1 MNNLLSLRGR
11 NRELESL
18 LQKFELARAREP
30 QFVVVSGP
38 RRVGKTFLLRHLLDR
53 ANDFTTVYFEATEAG
68 ERDQLRRF
76 TREVAKALPED
87 SLLPEASFSDW
98 EQAISTCEFIAITQP
113 IAVVIDEATYLM
125 ASTNGFAS
133 IIQEVWD
140 RISVRSIR
148 AQFVLILS
156 GSAVGLIEDA
166 LRYKGSLY
174 QRPTH
179 WLKMNPFSASE
190 AYKFAGQPDPTS
202 LLEAYTASGGYPLHL
217 DAWDFS
223 SSTND
228 NLLRLAGSPGALLLE
243 DANLLLTSLP
253 DTHRQ
258 VLIAVGQGRTKRGE
272 IANEVSV
279 RIDRALESL
288 INARLISATTPIGA
302 PLKARP
308 IYRIVDPYLRFWIRI
323 LSNHLQRIEAGQGL
337 NVLRSKEGEWQTL
350 LGLVFEQAAREH
362 ANRLIAAGVID
373 SEAVVDEWWSTSGEQ
388 CQVDVLGLSGKRT
401 TIIGEARW
409 QQQPL
414 GRSVVNELGRA
425 LRFVPEPVPD
435 PWLLLWGRGG
445 VREDVCVGKIMGF
458 GPKHMLSEHI

>member
-1 MNNLLSLRGR
+1 MSNLLTLRGR
-11 NRELESL
+11 DNELNSL
-18 LQKFELARAREP
+18 LQKIDLAQDRNP
-30 QFVVVSGP
+30 QFVVISGP
-38 RRVGKTFLLRHLLDR
+38 RRVGKTFLLRHLLER
-53 ANDFTTVYFEATEAG
+53 AKGFTTIYFEATEAG

-87 SLLPEASFSDW
+87 SLLPETSFSDW

-133 IIQEVWD
+133 IIQAVWD

-156 GSAVGLIEDA
+156 GSAVGLIEDT
-166 LRYKGSLY
+166 LKYKGALY

-190 AYKFAGQPDPTS
+190 AFRFAGQPNPTT
-202 LLEAYTASGGYPLHL
+202 LLEAYAASGGYPLHL
-217 DAWDFS
+217 DNWDFE
-223 SSTND
+223 SSTKE
-228 NLLRLAGSPGALLLE
+228 NLLRLAGSPGGLLLE

-253 DTHRQ
+253 ETHRQ
-258 VLIAVGQGRTKRGE
+258 VLIAIGQGRSKRSE

-279 RIDRALESL
+279 RIDRAVEAL
-288 INARLISATTPIGA
+288 INSRLISASKPIGA
-302 PLKARP
+302 PPKARP
-308 IYRIVDPYLRFWIRI
+308 IYRIVDPYLRFWIRV
-323 LSNHLQRIEAGQGL
+323 LSSHLQRIEAGQGA
-337 NVLRSKEGEWQTL
+337 NIIQSKQGEWQSL

-362 ANRLIAAGVID
+362 ARRLVAREVID
-373 SEAVVDEWWSTSGEQ
+373 PEAVVDEWWSTSGEQ
-388 CQVDVLGLSGKRT
+388 CQVDVLGMSGKRT

-414 GRSVVNELGRA
+414 GRSVVNELGRS

-435 PWLLLWGRGG
+435 PWLLIWGRGG
-445 VREDVCVGKIMGF
+445 VRADVCVGKILGF
-458 GPKHMLSEHI
+458 GPDKMLDDQI

>member
-1 MNNLLSLRGR
+1 MENLLSLRGR
-11 NRELESL
+11 DQELNTL
-18 LQKFELARAREP
+18 LHKIEQARAREP

-53 ANDFTTVYFEATEAG
+53 AEGFTTIYFEATEAG

-76 TREVAKALPED
+76 TQEVAKALPND
-87 SLLPEASFSDW
+87 SLLPQTSFSDW
-98 EQAISTCEFIAITQP
+98 EQAISTCEFIALSQP

-133 IIQEVWD
+133 IIQAVWD
-140 RISVRSIR
+140 RISIRSIG
-148 AQFVLILS
+148 AQFVLVLS

-166 LRYKGSLY
+166 LKYKGALY

-179 WLKMNPFSASE
+179 WLKMSPFSASE
-190 AYKFAGQPDPTS
+190 AFKFTGQPNPTA
-202 LLEAYTASGGYPLHL
+202 LLEAYAASGGYPLHL
-217 DAWDFS
+217 DAWDFT
-223 SSTND
+223 SSTGE
-228 NLLRLAGSPGALLLE
+228 NLLRLAGSPGGLLLE

-253 DTHRQ
+253 ETHRQ
-258 VLIAVGQGRTKRGE
+258 VLIAIGQGRSKRSE
-272 IANEVSV
+272 IANEVNV

-288 INARLISATTPIGA
+288 ISSRLISATTPIGA
-302 PLKARP
+302 PVKARP

-323 LSNHLQRIEAGQGL
+323 LGNHLQRVEAGQGA
-337 NVLRSKEGEWQTL
+337 NIIQSKAGEWQTL

-362 ANRLIAAGVID
+362 ANRLVTAGEIEP
-373 SEAVVDEWWSTSGEQ
+373 SAIVDEWWSTSGEQ
-388 CQVDVLGLSGKRT
+388 CQVDVLGIADKRSV
-401 TIIGEARW
+401 IIGEARW

-414 GRSVVNELGRA
+414 GRSVVNELGKS

-445 VREDVCVGKIMGF
+445 VRADVCVGKIRGF
-458 GPKHMLSEHI
+458 GPKEMLAT